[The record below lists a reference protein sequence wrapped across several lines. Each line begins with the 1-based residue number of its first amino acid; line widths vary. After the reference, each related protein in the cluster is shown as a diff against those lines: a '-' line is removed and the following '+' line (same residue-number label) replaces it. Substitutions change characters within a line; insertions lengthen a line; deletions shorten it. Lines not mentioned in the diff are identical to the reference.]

1 MNKSGFK
8 KSPEKLSPEKM
19 SNKNYA
25 QVWKGVSGLP
35 NDLQFKINKMV
46 INNYTLKM
54 EDKSYY
60 EGGNAEGMNGR
71 YMCYLSNTKYPDLN
85 ETLFPLLRSIRGQV
99 DIMKKNRRKYNK
111 KLKNEIKKIVKKD
124 DYTDDGHTLTIPA
137 DTDTEKIDKFMNINN
152 VYAEL
157 ENKLTEKYDMIL
169 DKIKEVY
176 LYPEIMLNI
185 YELLNLL
192 DKDTPLKISGGIM
205 YKKHLPPNYNSKT
218 ASIQLEIIADTLEN
232 ESPNLIS
239 YIIDNPYQDLDKN
252 KKDVKKYM
260 EKIFPNVKITI
271 QEE

>member
-1 MNKSGFK
+1 MNNSGFT

-46 INNYTLKM
+46 INNYSLKM
-54 EDKSYY
+54 EDKVYY
-60 EGGNAEGMNGR
+60 NDKNAEGMDGR
-71 YMCYLSNTKYPDLN
+71 YMCYLSNTKYPALN

-111 KLKNEIKKIVKKD
+111 KIKTEIKKIRKHT
-124 DYTDDGHTLTIPA
+124 DYTDDGHTLSIPA
-137 DTDTEKIDKFMNINN
+137 DTDTEKIDKFININN

-157 ENKLTEKYDMIL
+157 ENQLTEKYDMIL
-169 DKIKEVY
+169 DKIKSVY

-192 DKDTPLKISGGIM
+192 DKDTPLRISGGTL
-205 YKKHLPPNYNSKT
+205 YKNNSQSNT
-218 ASIQLEIIADTLEN
+218 SSIQLEIIADTIE
-232 ESPNLIS
+232 EEAPKLIS
-239 YIIDNPYQDLDKN
+239 NIIHNPYQDYEKN

-260 EKIFPNVKITI
+260 DKIWPGVKINI